1 MLLNIQ
7 KKHINQGIK
16 VENLRQHKEYDT
28 SAMGF
33 RYAIKCNDQRVFI
46 YPGAG
51 AYLYLSHVQLKVH
64 VVLSNVWLF
73 FTRQTCRSCAPLQNS
88 LSVSLFI
95 VHTGNVL

>member
-33 RYAIKCNDQRVFI
+33 RCAIKCNDQRGFR

-51 AYLYLSHVQLKVH
+51 AYLYLSM
-64 VVLSNVWLF
+64 
-73 FTRQTCRSCAPLQNS
+73 
-88 LSVSLFI
+88 
-95 VHTGNVL
+95 